1 MVCTYDAEKFHLN
14 HFKDRRTSFF
24 TSGRRTYEKVLQV
37 TIIYKIVMVSNIYF
51 TFFFSTYL
59 KYLVQG
65 RFAESSSAFSQMLR
79 HIITCFHTPLWL
91 ALPLTIQTLQ
101 QVAFSFLLFS

>member
-1 MVCTYDAEKFHLN
+1 
-14 HFKDRRTSFF
+14 
-24 TSGRRTYEKVLQV
+24 
-37 TIIYKIVMVSNIYF
+37 MVSNLYF
-51 TFFFSTYL
+51 THSTYL

-79 HIITCFHTPLWL
+79 HIITCFRTPLWL

-101 QVAFSFLLFS
+101 QVALHKEALQVVLHKVALQVALHKVAL